1 MTDLEKAYHFVFST
15 PEGEMVLKDLIANHY
30 IMASTFEHANDSF
43 AMVAYRE
50 GGKNAVLRILAMS
63 GKKLEATEI

>member
-1 MTDLEKAYHFVFST
+1 MTDLEKAYRFVFST
-15 PEGEMVLKDLIANHY
+15 PEGEIVLKDLITNHY
-30 IMASTFEHANDSF
+30 IQASTFEHANDPF

>member
-1 MTDLEKAYHFVFST
+1 MTDLEKAYRFVFST

-30 IMASTFEHANDSF
+30 IQASTFEHANDPF